1 MPKGKGGQLGAQIA
15 FSPDGQYLFLTVGER
30 QRMTP
35 AQDPNSA
42 LGKILRLTLD
52 GKPAPGNPMA
62 AKTGAP
68 TLSLID
74 PPSDTEAAKTAPVV
88 STYTFP
94 GPNLAPAETWTT
106 GHRTP
111 YGLAFAP
118 DGRLWEVEHGPR
130 GGDELNLIEPGKNYG
145 WPLVSY
151 GVNYNGVPIPTADTR
166 PDLTKPVIYWT
177 PIIAPG
183 SLTFYNGAMFP
194 QWKGSALMGGMATQT
209 LNRITFDGKGGAM
222 AAERW
227 SVGHRIRDVEVGP
240 DGALWMLEDANPGGL
255 FRVTPK

>member
-1 MPKGKGGQLGAQIA
+1 VI
-15 FSPDGQYLFLTVGER
+15 
-30 QRMTP
+30 
-35 AQDPNSA
+35 
-42 LGKILRLTLD
+42 
-52 GKPAPGNPMA
+52 
-62 AKTGAP
+62 
-68 TLSLID
+68 
-74 PPSDTEAAKTAPVV
+74 

-151 GVNYNGVPIPTADTR
+151 AVNYNRVPIPSPDTR
-166 PDLTKPVIYWT
+166 LDLTKPVIYWT
-177 PIIAPG
+177 PVIAPG
-183 SLTFYNGAMFP
+183 SLTFYNGKMFP
-194 QWKGSALMGGMATQT
+194 QWRGSALIGGMETET
-209 LNRITFDGKGGAM
+209 LNRITFDGKGGATP
-222 AAERW
+222 AERW
-227 SVGHRIRDVEVGP
+227 NVGHRIRDVEVAP
-240 DGALWMLEDANPGGL
+240 DGAVWMLEDANPGGM

>member
-1 MPKGKGGQLGAQIA
+1 M
-15 FSPDGQYLFLTVGER
+15 
-30 QRMTP
+30 
-35 AQDPNSA
+35 
-42 LGKILRLTLD
+42 
-52 GKPAPGNPMA
+52 
-62 AKTGAP
+62 
-68 TLSLID
+68 
-74 PPSDTEAAKTAPVV
+74 V
-88 STYTFP
+88 STYTFH

-151 GVNYNGVPIPTADTR
+151 ATNYNGVPIPSPDTR
-166 PDLTKPVIYWT
+166 PDLDQAGDLLDAHHRDRAI
-177 PIIAPG
+177 
-183 SLTFYNGAMFP
+183 SSFYNGAMFP
-194 QWKGSALMGGMATQT
+194 QWKGSALIGGMETQT
-209 LNRITFDGKGGAM
+209 LNRITFDGKGGATP
-222 AAERW
+222 AERW
-227 SVGHRIRDVEVGP
+227 SVGHRIRDVEVAP